1 MRGGG
6 ILAGKLAYIGRASDK
21 TLWPPSVARHQG
33 LPLVE
38 TVRHSDD
45 VTIMLRKNPLQPP
58 RPFAASLPSADVA
71 AKDRWGGFV
80 AAEDFD
86 ATGIMTGLD
95 PSESRYW
102 WMPELYGPDSPAAVD
117 VGTEPSTQATSRP
130 GSWPAAAA

>member
-1 MRGGG
+1 MGGGG
-6 ILAGKLAYIGRASDK
+6 ILAGKLAYIAWASDK
-21 TLWPPSVARHQG
+21 TLWPPSVTRHQG

-58 RPFAASLPSADVA
+58 RPFAATASRADNPA
-71 AKDRWGGFV
+71 EERWGGFV
-80 AAEDFD
+80 TAEDFD
-86 ATGIMTGLD
+86 GTGIMTGVD

-102 WMPELYGPDSPAAVD
+102 WMPELYGPDSLAAVD
-117 VGTEPSTQATSRP
+117 AAAEPLTQATSRP